1 MARCGHEYAQSPAT
15 ATQSRS
21 FRQGVPFPRHTR
33 SSQERACARSNGP
46 IPMIV
51 PVACRQAPTKG
62 MRHGAMRS
70 RICTIAC
77 NSDAIAI
84 LPARRP
90 LPTAHT
96 FFARAR
102 LRAIEWANPDD
113 RSGRLQAGS
122 YEWHASWRAV
132 ATKVCDRRGA
142 AIRRGER
149 FSAIHPFIAT
159 KGYIMVVR
167 PPRGAATPCEPE
179 PGSVRRPSPTAPVE
193 ASPPD
198 SPNGANP

>member
-1 MARCGHEYAQSPAT
+1 VG
-15 ATQSRS
+15 RS
-21 FRQGVPFPRHTR
+21 
-33 SSQERACARSNGP
+33 A
-46 IPMIV
+46 
-51 PVACRQAPTKG
+51 
-62 MRHGAMRS
+62 
-70 RICTIAC
+70 
-77 NSDAIAI
+77 
-84 LPARRP
+84 PARASKNIIREQLFAGARLRAIEWANP
-90 LPTAHT
+90 DGRSGRLQAGSYERHALWRAAVTNMHNRLQQRRNRDPSGKASLPKAHT
-96 FFARAR
+96 FFAGAR